1 MMYKNIQKIYL
12 VAFSGKAIKV
22 IKGAKVKVNIVS
34 VNTITLTSNLCVFF
48 IKQFNRA
55 YGLEIQGFYRTMF
68 NK

>member
-34 VNTITLTSNLCVFF
+34 VNTLTSNLCVFF

>member
-1 MMYKNIQKIYL
+1 MYKNIQKIYL

-34 VNTITLTSNLCVFF
+34 VNTLTSNLCVFF